1 MEERTNIL
9 NVLLKLGAAMLLN
22 GAEVNRVE
30 RRLEELGRAYGASE
44 MSVFVI
50 TACMVVTMEF
60 PDGSKLTQTRR
71 ADRMIERITNGVCAV
86 VQVLHRVGLQKTDQV
101 FLGKLNNLRA
111 AAISKF

>member
-22 GAEVNRVE
+22 GAEVSRVE
-30 RRLEELGRAYGASE
+30 RRLEELGRAYGANE

-71 ADRMIERITNGVCAV
+71 ILGAGGTDYRVIERLDRLAVECCAA
-86 VQVLHRVGLQKTDQV
+86 RP
-101 FLGKLNNLRA
+101 
-111 AAISKF
+111 